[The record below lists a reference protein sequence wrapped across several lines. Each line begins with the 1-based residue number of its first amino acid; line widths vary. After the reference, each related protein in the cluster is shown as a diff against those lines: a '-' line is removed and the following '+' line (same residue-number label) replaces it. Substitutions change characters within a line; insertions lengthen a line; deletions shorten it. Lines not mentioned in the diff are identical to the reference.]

1 MDERRLE
8 LKVGALALAALAGVL
23 GLLWLMGELRLGRS
37 EPLWVDFGHTGNVV
51 EGAPV
56 KLGGVVVGRVE
67 EIRLEPERRD
77 SRARPLPVKMGLSVE
92 PRALAALRADAQVT
106 VATVGPLGEPYL
118 ELDPGSADSPAL
130 PASTALRGTD
140 APRLDLVAQKLA
152 AFLDAASGI
161 LDEDPEALRNMASS
175 VSKLT
180 RTLAVVLEENQGD
193 VKVLTSEMAA
203 AAKDMRE
210 LARLA
215 RTSMQ
220 PGGTGSRLLSDAAEA
235 AALVKRD
242 LPGLSGSASK
252 ALGGLGEVAGGLN
265 AEDGANLRKALQS
278 YAAAGEK
285 LDQIAARADRLLVRL
300 EAGEGTLGALQ
311 KDPQVYDDLRSL
323 LADLRKHPW
332 KILWK
337 D

>member
-37 EPLWVDFGHTGNVV
+37 EPLWVDFSHTGNVV
-51 EGAPV
+51 VGAPV

-77 SRARPLPVKMGLSVE
+77 SRGRPLPVKMGLSVE

-130 PASTALRGTD
+130 PAGMALRGTD
-140 APRLDLVAQKLA
+140 APRLDLVAQKLS
-152 AFLDAASGI
+152 AFLDAASGV
-161 LDEDPEALRNMASS
+161 LDEDPEALRNLASS

-193 VKVLTSEMAA
+193 VRVLTSEMAA

-215 RTSMQ
+215 KASLQ
-220 PGGTGSRLLSDAAEA
+220 PGGTGERLLSDAAA
-235 AALVKRD
+235 AA
-242 LPGLSGSASK
+242 GSASK
-252 ALGGLGEVAGGLN
+252 ALGGLSEVAGGLN
-265 AEDGANLRKALQS
+265 AQDGAHLRQALQS

-285 LDQIAARADRLLVRL
+285 LDQFAARADRLLVRL

-311 KDPQVYDDLRSL
+311 KDPQVYDDLRAL

-332 KILWK
+332 KMLWK